1 MATLSPEAARVNAG
15 YAAMFQGLMGD
26 HNDADH
32 ELAAMM
38 AGGFIM
44 GLRTAHMHRDYAERV
59 LDLLVEV
66 AGDYALHLVEV
77 LPGVIP
83 IDDSNNLTPH

>member
-1 MATLSPEAARVNAG
+1 MATLSAEAARVNAG
-15 YAAMFQGLMGD
+15 YASMFRGLMGD
-26 HNDADH
+26 HGDGDN

-83 IDDSNNLTPH
+83 VDDSNNLTPR